1 MCGFF
6 LFNRINKISQ
16 RNWCIQYITHRRLWI
31 IKAPTPTHNRAPTP
45 ARPTQVNVPNPAII
59 LEVHEVVQD
68 CVLIYLT
75 SYVYFIRLGLFVMFR
90 VKGFGIR
97 RYVFLKEN
105 KLPSFLGVVWRIPE
119 LIIFKEGRGGCINYM
134 INSIKWSS
142 KDAFKFILRLILIL
156 KKGKGRD
163 DFNYM
168 KVKVSIIHTCCGRT

>member
-1 MCGFF
+1 MTMWMITVLAVLFINIVYIYTILSFLETLKHCINMCVVFF

-97 RYVFLKEN
+97 RYVFKRI
-105 KLPSFLGVVWRIPE
+105 SYRVFLGS
-119 LIIFKEGRGGCINYM
+119 FEGFR
-134 INSIKWSS
+134 SW
-142 KDAFKFILRLILIL
+142 
-156 KKGKGRD
+156 
-163 DFNYM
+163 
-168 KVKVSIIHTCCGRT
+168 